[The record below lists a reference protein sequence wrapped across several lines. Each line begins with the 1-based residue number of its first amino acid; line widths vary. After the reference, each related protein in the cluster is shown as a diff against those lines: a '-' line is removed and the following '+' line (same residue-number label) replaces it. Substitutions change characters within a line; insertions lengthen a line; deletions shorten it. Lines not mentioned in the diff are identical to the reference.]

1 MHFKNVQIQQAS
13 ILINC
18 LMFIDVKS
26 VYFFVPFPT
35 ARSELPSTAI
45 NSRWETFFWS
55 CYVYIHICYFFFIF
69 HFQKQQWKVFT
80 LFFWSFQVR
89 MTSTFRY
96 NSDNNLNWWWN
107 LHFNVCISGFP
118 TTALSSSSNNEM
130 IWIPLICNE
139 YNLCVAQ
146 YQTRL

>member
-1 MHFKNVQIQQAS
+1 MLDVHWCEVRLLLCSFPDSTFWTSFNCDQQSLGNVLLVMLCIYTY
-13 ILINC
+13 L
-18 LMFIDVKS
+18 L
-26 VYFFVPFPT
+26 
-35 ARSELPSTAI
+35 
-45 NSRWETFFWS
+45 
-55 CYVYIHICYFFFIF
+55 FFFIF
-69 HFQKQQWKVFT
+69 HFQKQQWKVFIF
-80 LFFWSFQVR
+80 FFWSFQVR

-118 TTALSSSSNNEM
+118 STALSSSSNNEM